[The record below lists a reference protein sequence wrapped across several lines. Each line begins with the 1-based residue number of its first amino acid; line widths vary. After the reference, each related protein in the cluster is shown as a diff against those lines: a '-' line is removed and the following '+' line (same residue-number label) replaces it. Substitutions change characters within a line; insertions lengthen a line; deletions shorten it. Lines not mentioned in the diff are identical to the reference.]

1 MTNIITVFFEL
12 LRISMWTLLRDFV
25 FLQGFLRETRP
36 KDRIHNISGTTGSQ
50 DASLVFAQEHGSNSA
65 ACARPTV

>member
-1 MTNIITVFFEL
+1 M
-12 LRISMWTLLRDFV
+12 STLVRDFV

-36 KDRIHNISGTTGSQ
+36 LKDRIHNISGTTGSQ
-50 DASLVFAQEHGSNSA
+50 DASLVFAQEHGSNSD

>member
-1 MTNIITVFFEL
+1 MHPCRHWLGTSYASKDFYVK
-12 LRISMWTLLRDFV
+12 RD
-25 FLQGFLRETRP
+25 P

-50 DASLVFAQEHGSNSA
+50 DASLVFAQEHGSNSD